1 MGLVVIATLL
11 DIKPIGN
18 VRKVGF
24 SFPNIAPHFP
34 DIAIESHFCLTQTF
48 LFGIFV
54 LLRTRAE
61 TNCKKNGF
69 GGESLQNA
77 PV

>member
-1 MGLVVIATLL
+1 MGLFVIATLL

-34 DIAIESHFCLTQTF
+34 DIAIESHFCL

-61 TNCKKNGF
+61 TNCKKNSF